1 MFPAGVALGGS
12 VGTLALLGVGGWLGI
27 VLCVLL
33 LGTAVPLII
42 GAESVMWEIPR
53 PPVRLEIP
61 DVAPSPPPEST
72 PQVVEDIP
80 EFLEMVDIPGG
91 TFFMGSAVDD
101 AQADDHE
108 TPQHD
113 VTVSGF
119 AIGRY
124 AVTRELYREVVEDSP
139 SQWEEGEGD
148 AGLAASYLTWFDAV
162 TFCNLLSERPGLT
175 PCYRID
181 GINVS

>member
-42 GAESVMWEIPR
+42 GAEPVMWEVPR
-53 PPVRLEIP
+53 PPVRPEIP
-61 DVAPSPPPEST
+61 DVEPSPPPEPT

-80 EFLEMVDIPGG
+80 EPLEVVDIPGG
-91 TFFMGSAVDD
+91 TFFMGSPEEDY
-101 AQADDHE
+101 QAYSDE
-108 TPQHD
+108 IPQHG

-124 AVTRELYREVVEDSP
+124 AVTRELYREVVADSP
-139 SQWEEGEGD
+139 REWEEDQDD
-148 AGLAASYLTWFDAV
+148 ARLLANYVSWFDAV
-162 TFCNLLSERPGLT
+162 TFCNLLSELQGLT
-175 PCYRID
+175 P
-181 GINVS
+181 